1 MANSAVV
8 PEGLF
13 RCPECLAVM
22 PSCAS
27 MVSHCQRLHR
37 DVYTVARCCGE
48 LFFSRGSYQ
57 RHCSLR
63 HPNTFVCC
71 QCKTSFPSGAQLK
84 VHQLAYVKTYT
95 CPMCGRR
102 EGKLSELMHHVES
115 THSVILDQRYV
126 LVDIRPRSAADE
138 NRLEKRRSLMR
149 KILSLTVP
157 CCRTNRQ
164 AGTVLET
171 FFVSGRFERSY
182 TCGFASEDAYR
193 EPFVEPDGTAMEA
206 DPAVVETREEN
217 EAAAARASLE
227 ETGESAI
234 SFFDASAEE
243 ERPSRPTTPEPVF
256 MLKRFLDS
264 VLTITANAAD
274 RA

>member
-1 MANSAVV
+1 MASSTVV
-8 PEGLF
+8 PEGLV
-13 RCPECLAVM
+13 RCPECLAMM
-22 PSCAS
+22 PSCAAI
-27 MVSHCQRLHR
+27 VSHCQRMHR
-37 DVYTVARCCGE
+37 DVHTVARCCGE

-63 HPNTFVCC
+63 HPNTFVCA

-84 VHQLAYVKTYT
+84 RHQLAYVKTYT

-102 EGKLSELMHHVES
+102 EPKLSKLMGHVEGA
-115 THSVILDQRYV
+115 HSVILDQRYV
-126 LVDIRPRSAADE
+126 LIDIRPRSATEE
-138 NRLEKRRSLMR
+138 NRLEKRRSVLR

-157 CCRTNRQ
+157 CCRTNQQ
-164 AGTVLET
+164 ATTALEA

-182 TCGFASEDAYR
+182 TCGFGSEDAYR
-193 EPFVEPDGTAMEA
+193 EPFVEPDGAAIEV
-206 DPAVVETREEN
+206 DPAIVETKDDEDDD
-217 EAAAARASLE
+217 AAARTSLE

-243 ERPSRPTTPEPVF
+243 ESRTTTPEPVLT
-256 MLKRFLDS
+256 LKRFLDS
-264 VLTITANAAD
+264 LLAITVHAAD